1 MRSKEVSITL
11 DNVTFRMVQKRAS
24 LSNKS
29 IPDIIKELIRKE
41 RKLSEYKITRGVK
54 EISGLLKTQYD
65 YKTLRAMYVAD
76 NLEKYE
82 SID

>member
-1 MRSKEVSITL
+1 MRNKGVAITL
-11 DNVTFRMVQKRAS
+11 DNETFRMVQKRAT

-41 RKLSEYKITRGVK
+41 RNITDYKITRGVK
-54 EISGLLKTQYD
+54 KISGLLKTEYD

-76 NLEKYE
+76 NMETYE